1 MAGTS
6 PAMTPNKWFNT
17 TGTRSRTRY
26 VGHRYLRIED
36 RALIRGAGRFVD
48 DLNPPGLLQAAFLRS
63 PVAHSLVNSI
73 DTAAARKL
81 PGVRAVYTLNDLRPV
96 LTADRLPLQFP
107 SAALPP
113 NISPFILA
121 GKEVSYVGEAIAL
134 IVADT
139 RYIAEDALAL
149 IELNIQELPAAS
161 DCRDALSAHA
171 PDVHVHRKGN
181 LLVDFVQSYGD
192 ADAAVEAAP
201 RRLTIDLKQHRGGA
215 HPIEGRGLLASHDA
229 EGDLLTVWTSTQL
242 AHEARYFIMKM
253 LGLDENRIRVVTPD
267 IGGGFGAKFILYP
280 EEVAVAAAALL
291 LRRPVKWIE
300 DRREHFIASIQE
312 RDQYWSVEVGFD
324 NDGRLLGARG
334 TMIHDA
340 GAYTYQG
347 INLAYNAS
355 TNFPGPYVLPH
366 YKLHVFVAE
375 TNKVPTAPVRGA
387 GYPEGC
393 FAMERVL
400 DAVARDLGLDR
411 VEVRRRNLVP
421 ASAIPYVTP
430 MQARSTSAIVY
441 ESGDFPACL
450 DLALTNSD
458 AAGFEARRQ
467 NARADG
473 RLLGFSV
480 AMGLKGS
487 GRGPFESAIVRVGRS
502 GKASVLTG
510 AVAMG
515 QGLKTVMAQIAAD
528 QLGIRPDDIA
538 VISGDTSAIQLGL
551 GGFAS
556 RQTVTAGNSVHLAA
570 RAVREKAIAAAALI
584 LGVKAANLDI
594 RDGVVM
600 ADGKNLSISLR
611 EIADTLAGAPGYKI
625 PSGLAPGL
633 ESAVNFETHAL
644 TYGIGVHA
652 VELEV
657 DPLTGGVTL
666 LNYVVVNDCGCII
679 NPMTAEGQIHGGTV
693 HGIGNALFEW
703 MGFDGGAQPMTT
715 SFADYL
721 LPAAP
726 EIPPIGVH
734 LVAYP
739 STKNPLGI
747 KGVGESGT
755 VPAAAAI
762 ISGIEDALSD
772 YDVRIDEIP
781 IGPARLCQLIQASK
795 GARTAMDARAGQ
807 ARG

>member
-1 MAGTS
+1 MAEKAVRVS
-6 PAMTPNKWFNT
+6 
-17 TGTRSRTRY
+17 GTRYIGRRQPR
-26 VGHRYLRIED
+26 VED
-36 RALIRGAGRFVD
+36 PGLVRGAGRYVD

-63 PVAHSLVNSI
+63 AVAHGLISAI
-73 DTAAARKL
+73 DTIKARAL
-81 PGVRAVYTLNDLRPV
+81 PGVHAVYTLPDLRSI
-96 LTADRLPLQFP
+96 LIADRLPLQFP
-107 SAALPP
+107 STELPHD
-113 NISPFILA
+113 ISPFILA

-134 IVADT
+134 VVADT

-149 IELNIQELPAAS
+149 IEPDIRELPAVS
-161 DCRDALSAHA
+161 DCRGALSPDA
-171 PDVHVHRKGN
+171 PDAHIHRSGN

-201 RRLTIDLKQHRGGA
+201 RRLTVNLKQHRGGA
-215 HPIEGRGLLASHDA
+215 HPIEGRGLVASHDV
-229 EGDLLTVWTSTQL
+229 GSDLLTVWSSTQL

-253 LGLDENRIRVVTPD
+253 LGLDENRVRVVTPD
-267 IGGGFGAKFILYP
+267 VGGGFGAKFIVYP
-280 EEVAVAAAALL
+280 EEVAISAAALL
-291 LRRPVKWIE
+291 LRRPIKWIE

-324 NDGRLLGARG
+324 NDGRLLAARG
-334 TMIHDA
+334 TMINDA

-366 YKLHVFVAE
+366 YKLHVSVAE

-411 VEVRRRNLVP
+411 AEVRRRNLV
-421 ASAIPYVTP
+421 AAEAIPYSTP
-430 MQARSTSAIVY
+430 MQARSTNAIVY

-450 DLALTNSD
+450 DLALTSAD
-458 AAGFEARRQ
+458 AAGFRSRRET
-467 NARADG
+467 ARADG
-473 RLLGFSV
+473 RLLGFGI
-480 AMGLKGS
+480 AMGLKGT

-502 GKASVLTG
+502 GKVSVITG
-510 AVAMG
+510 AMAMG
-515 QGLKTVMAQIAAD
+515 QGLKTVLAQIAAD
-528 QLGIRPDDIA
+528 QIGVRPEDIA

-556 RQTVTAGNSVHLAA
+556 RQTVTAGSSVHLAA
-570 RAVREKAIAAAALI
+570 RAVREKAIATAALI
-584 LGVKAANLDI
+584 LGTAEENLDI
-594 RDGVVM
+594 RDGIIVEH
-600 ADGKNLSISLR
+600 GKNISISLR

-633 ESAVNFETHAL
+633 ESAVNFETSAL
-644 TYGIGVHA
+644 TYGLGVHV

-657 DPLTGGVTL
+657 DPLIGSVTL
-666 LNYVVVNDCGCII
+666 LNYVVVNDCGCVI
-679 NPMTAEGQIHGGTV
+679 NPMTAEGQIHGGAV
-693 HGIGNALFEW
+693 HGIGNALFEF
-703 MGFDGGAQPMTT
+703 MGFEGAAQPMTT
-715 SFADYL
+715 NFVDYL

-734 LVAYP
+734 FVAYP
-739 STKNPLGI
+739 SSKNPLGA
-747 KGVGESGT
+747 KGIGESGT

-762 ISGIEDALSD
+762 ISGIEDALRD
-772 YDVRIDEIP
+772 YDVCIEETP
-781 IGPARLCQLIQASK
+781 IKPARLFQLIQASRRSPTD
-795 GARTAMDARAGQ
+795 G
-807 ARG
+807 